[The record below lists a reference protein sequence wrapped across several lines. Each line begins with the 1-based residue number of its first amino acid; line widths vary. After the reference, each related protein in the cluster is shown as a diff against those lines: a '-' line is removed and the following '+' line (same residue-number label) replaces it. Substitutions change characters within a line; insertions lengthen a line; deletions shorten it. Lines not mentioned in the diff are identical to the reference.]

1 MVRTEMKERVTY
13 WNKGDIGWMKN
24 KTDRYIVMGGTC
36 VPKMERRSH
45 NVEGMMPGWLSSPG
59 RVVGWVVRQQ

>member
-1 MVRTEMKERVTY
+1 MVRTEMERGLYIGIGV
-13 WNKGDIGWMKN
+13 ILGWMKN

-45 NVEGMMPGWLSSPG
+45 NVEGMLPGWLSSPG